1 MEMYNQNSIF
11 VKVSEGL
18 CDPFVT
24 TKGVLQGCVNS
35 PIIFNLFIDRIS
47 KIFDDSCDPVEI
59 KKN

>member
-18 CDPFVT
+18 SDPFVT
-24 TKGVLQGCVNS
+24 TKGVFQGCVNS

-47 KIFDDSCDPVEI
+47 KLLMTHVTL
-59 KKN
+59 

>member
-1 MEMYNQNSIF
+1 MEIYSQNNIF
-11 VKVSEGL
+11 VKVPEGL